1 MQPILTAFRH
11 DKLLDFF
18 HSACELNSRALE
30 RTAFV
35 VHLNDRDLLISHI
48 FDKTKVMENYCAV
61 KLQGNNCAVRIMSFA
76 AKLEFATITFVHM
89 EMLPQ
94 IHPDLNPRNSMTTY
108 SKLLPIF
115 GTALLLVAC
124 KSAPKLDVATTSKS
138 EPVPVSI
145 PMQAPAPV
153 AASMVAK
160 VVVPDHL
167 DPNSS
172 LSKNRSVF
180 FDYDDFS
187 VKKEF
192 SSIVENHAK
201 YASANSKLAVKV
213 EGNADERG
221 GREYNLALGQKRA
234 EAVVRAMKIYGAK
247 DAQLEAVSY
256 GSEKPK
262 APGHDETS
270 WAQNRRA
277 DILYQS
283 K

>member
-1 MQPILTAFRH
+1 MLLLMRAQPIPNWR
-11 DKLLDFF
+11 
-18 HSACELNSRALE
+18 
-30 RTAFV
+30 
-35 VHLNDRDLLISHI
+35 
-48 FDKTKVMENYCAV
+48 Y
-61 KLQGNNCAVRIMSFA
+61 
-76 AKLEFATITFVHM
+76 
-89 EMLPQ
+89 
-94 IHPDLNPRNSMTTY
+94 SMTKF

-124 KSAPKLDVATTSKS
+124 KSAPKLDVATPSKT
-138 EPVPVSI
+138 EPVPVSA
-145 PMQAPAPV
+145 PAQAPEPV
-153 AASMVAK
+153 AASIVAK

-167 DPNSS
+167 NPNSS

-192 SSIVENHAK
+192 SSLIENHAK
-201 YASANSKLAVKV
+201 YVSANSKLAVKV
-213 EGNADERG
+213 EGNTDERG

-247 DAQLEAVSY
+247 DAQMEAVSY
-256 GSEKPK
+256 GSEKP
-262 APGHDETS
+262 AALGHDESS

-277 DILYQS
+277 DISYQS

>member
-1 MQPILTAFRH
+1 M
-11 DKLLDFF
+11 
-18 HSACELNSRALE
+18 
-30 RTAFV
+30 
-35 VHLNDRDLLISHI
+35 
-48 FDKTKVMENYCAV
+48 TKC
-61 KLQGNNCAVRIMSFA
+61 
-76 AKLEFATITFVHM
+76 
-89 EMLPQ
+89 
-94 IHPDLNPRNSMTTY
+94 

-124 KSAPKLDVATTSKS
+124 KSAPQLDVATTSKS
-138 EPVPVSI
+138 EPVPV
-145 PMQAPAPV
+145 QAPAPV

-172 LSKNRSVF
+172 LSRNRSVF

-192 SSIVENHAK
+192 SSLVENHAK

-213 EGNADERG
+213 EGNTDERG

-247 DAQLEAVSY
+247 DGQLEAVSY

-262 APGHDETS
+262 APGHEESS

-277 DILYQS
+277 DIFYQS